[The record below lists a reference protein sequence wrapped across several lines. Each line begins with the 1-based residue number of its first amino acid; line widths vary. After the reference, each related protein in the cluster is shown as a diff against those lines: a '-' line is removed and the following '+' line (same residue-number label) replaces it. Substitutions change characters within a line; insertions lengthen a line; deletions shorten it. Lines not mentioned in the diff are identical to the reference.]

1 MIRTV
6 AVGAGAS
13 AYEVLIGPRLL
24 DRAGDRLAPLAP
36 RGRIAVITEPNVADH
51 HGERLAAALEAGGLS
66 VELLV
71 GDAAPTLD
79 LGEGDL
85 VALFGGG
92 RLAGPEARID
102 AALAAGAALVRFP
115 TTLRAQVRCAGVQD
129 GRTRA
134 VLADLDVLATLPPE
148 ATRAGYAEIIRVGL
162 AADARLFNWL
172 EAHGQCVRQLKAPEL
187 AHAVAAGVE
196 AQAAGRPGL
205 DLGRAF
211 AEVLQAHGASEAEAL
226 SVGLALTF
234 RLSVVLGLCSPD
246 TAERATWNIA
256 AAGLPVRLE
265 ELGRGDLSA
274 RALGEG
280 LRGEVTLARGVGEAA
295 PAQTVDP
302 ATISAFLAAEGAVP

>member
-6 AVGAGAS
+6 AVGAGAG

-36 RGRIAVITEPNVADH
+36 GGRIAVLTEPNVADH

-71 GDAAPTLD
+71 GDVAPTLE
-79 LGEGDL
+79 LGAGNL
-85 VALFGGG
+85 VAVFGGG
-92 RLAGPEARID
+92 RLAAQETRLAGP
-102 AALAAGAALVRFP
+102 LASGAALVRIP
-115 TTLRAQVRCAGVQD
+115 TTLRSQVRCAGARD

-148 ATRAGYAEIIRVGL
+148 ATRAGYAEILRVAL

-187 AHAVAAGVE
+187 AHAVAACVE
-196 AQAAGRPGL
+196 AHAAGRPGL

-211 AEVLQAHGASEAEAL
+211 ADALHAQGVPEAEAL

-246 TAERATWNIA
+246 AAERATWNIA

-265 ELGRGDLSA
+265 ELAEVEFTAASLAGGLKGDL
-274 RALGEG
+274 
-280 LRGEVTLARGVGEAA
+280 TLARGIGEAA
-295 PAQTVDP
+295 PGQALDP
-302 ATISAFLAAEGAVP
+302 AVLDDFLVAEGAVP